1 MTASDNG
8 DGLVDSALEVAMGGG
23 LSPSTFYGQA
33 NAYSTREIITS
44 FLFGC
49 QD

>member
-23 LSPSTFYGQA
+23 TFSL
-33 NAYSTREIITS
+33 NILWSS
-44 FLFGC
+44 
-49 QD
+49 